1 MRGGGLTPPR
11 APPSLPSPSSLL
23 AAASAPPA
31 SSSAYDWLRGSDVRV
46 SMTYQGGWGAG
57 EEGVARERGAV
68 TPSVTAAVSARG
80 LDAPATDCGG
90 RSGLTAAGGRGRP
103 PPGAPPEPPPSLRSS
118 RAWELGWR
126 AWKIERSWLPQV
138 KADHSSADI

>member
-23 AAASAPPA
+23 AAASASPA

-80 LDAPATDCGG
+80 LDAPATVE
-90 RSGLTAAGGRGRP
+90 AGAG
-103 PPGAPPEPPPSLRSS
+103 
-118 RAWELGWR
+118 
-126 AWKIERSWLPQV
+126 
-138 KADHSSADI
+138 